1 MEKTILYYGNTGN
14 VAKFI
19 VFDYFQLINQ
29 TYLTLTIPILFQI
42 FDNYSVFDIICLS
55 LIFL

>member
-1 MEKTILYYGNTGN
+1 MEKTILYYGNTGY

-42 FDNYSVFDIICLS
+42 FDNYSVFDIICL
-55 LIFL
+55 

>member
-1 MEKTILYYGNTGN
+1 MEKTILYYGNTGY

-42 FDNYSVFDIICLS
+42 FDNYN
-55 LIFL
+55 FLT